1 MRKAFSLL
9 TAIFI
14 MLLMATVSMLVFNV
28 AGKITKTSTAQ
39 YQREQAAL
47 LARSYTELAIMAVI
61 NHDRNATGNCIQDI
75 DGVVNGLRQGAAAG
89 GNTNSGSGYDV
100 QTRIYYVGN
109 DLPCAQSRK
118 FNDSTAHSA
127 IRIATSYK
135 TAGAPDEIAAIIVDV
150 YVRYRDPS
158 QVDAFLANG
167 GTAANIPANVPW
179 VTYHRRTLQKI

>member
-14 MLLMATVSMLVFNV
+14 MLLMSTVSLLVFNV

-61 NHDRNATGNCIQDI
+61 NHDRSTTGNCIQDV
-75 DGVVNGLRQGAAAG
+75 DGVVNGLIQGSPAG

-100 QTRIYYVGN
+100 QTRIYYLGN
-109 DLPCAQSRK
+109 ALPCSGSRIL
-118 FNDSTAHSA
+118 NST
-127 IRIATSYK
+127 TSIVTDYNG
-135 TAGAPDEIAAIIVDV
+135 TSPGPVDEVAAVIIDV

-158 QVDAFLANG
+158 QVDAFLSNG
-167 GTAANIPANVPW
+167 GTAGGISANVPW